1 MGKIKKENK
10 NYELYLG
17 LSQLNYICNFHN
29 FQMVLKFL
37 SLHFRLFKG
46 AVSRK
51 GRQLK

>member
-10 NYELYLG
+10 NYELYLP

-37 SLHFRLFKG
+37 SLHSG
-46 AVSRK
+46 Y
-51 GRQLK
+51 LKVLYQEKAGN